1 MNKIKNIKFKNNIL
15 LATYV
20 VVLAYVLLNLST
32 VSSAIGVVFSIVKP
46 FIIAIAIAFV
56 LNLPMKFIE
65 EKLLARLFNKINI
78 AKLNMFKRPLA
89 LLLTLFSVFGII
101 AAIIIFVLPQL
112 FESGATLI
120 NNIPGYIGQ
129 LQNFMIENFKDQQ
142 IFENLYSKVLSMGE
156 EILKLVGNMAT
167 SFAGEIINITIG
179 VTSTIVNFILALITA
194 IYVLLSKEKLA
205 KQFKKILF
213 AYFSQDKVNKLISLG
228 QLTNDKFSKYV
239 TGQCIEACI
248 LGGLC
253 FIGMSIFK
261 MPYPLLISTIIGVTA
276 LIPIFG
282 AFIGLM
288 PGIFI
293 ILMID
298 PITALWFVVL
308 VIVIQ
313 QIEGNIIYP
322 FVVGNSVGLSALW
335 VLVAITIGGN
345 GFGVLGM
352 IIGLPLFGVIYTIFA
367 SQTNKRLIE
376 RNIDID
382 KVEPTKEV
390 IVKDN
395 KDSKE

>member
-32 VSSAIGVVFSIVKP
+32 VSSAIGIVFSIVKP
-46 FIIAIAIAFV
+46 FIIAVAIAFV

-65 EKLLARLFNKINI
+65 EKLLTRLFNKINI
-78 AKLNMFKRPLA
+78 EKLNIIKRPLA
-89 LLLTLFSVFGII
+89 LVLTLLSVFGII
-101 AAIIIFVLPQL
+101 AAIIVFVLPQL

-129 LQNFMIENFKDQQ
+129 LQTFMIENFKDQQ

-213 AYFSQDKVNKLISLG
+213 AYFSQDKVKKIISLG
-228 QLTNDKFSKYV
+228 RLTNDKFSKYV

-253 FIGMSIFK
+253 FIGMSIFN

-352 IIGLPLFGVIYTIFA
+352 IIGLPLFGVIYTIFV

-382 KVEPTKEV
+382 KVELTKEV